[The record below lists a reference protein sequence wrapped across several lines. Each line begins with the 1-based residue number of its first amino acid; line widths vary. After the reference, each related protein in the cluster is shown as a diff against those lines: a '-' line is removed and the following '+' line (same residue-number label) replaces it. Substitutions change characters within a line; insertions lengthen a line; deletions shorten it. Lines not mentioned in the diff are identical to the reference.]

1 MPPEEWSPPQSRD
14 AGWAAALLGCCLACA
29 SAGCAGGTG
38 APARADAALPSQ
50 EAARSNPAE
59 TILALP
65 PVILAESAEIPVEFV
80 VTNDSSEAWRE
91 VKVRT
96 SCGCAAAHLAQH
108 DLAAGASTTLSLR
121 ISVQPTDQPYR
132 KRAAAYLDLEAGPT
146 RQYTAEVTVYPQVA
160 ANPRDVVF
168 PVTAQRPDGST
179 GEVQVEFYTT
189 DEIVDGQ
196 PLTML
201 TEGVGD
207 ELSVRFQPPPVDQP
221 GQRLDDGILRRTGVV
236 SLIATVSTDNLE
248 Q

>member
-1 MPPEEWSPPQSRD
+1 M
-14 AGWAAALLGCCLACA
+14 
-29 SAGCAGGTG
+29 
-38 APARADAALPSQ
+38 
-50 EAARSNPAE
+50 
-59 TILALP
+59 
-65 PVILAESAEIPVEFV
+65 
-80 VTNDSSEAWRE
+80 
-91 VKVRT
+91 
-96 SCGCAAAHLAQH
+96 
-108 DLAAGASTTLSLR
+108 
-121 ISVQPTDQPYR
+121 
-132 KRAAAYLDLEAGPT
+132 
-146 RQYTAEVTVYPQVA
+146 YPQVA

-221 GQRLDDGILRRTGVV
+221 GLRLDDGILRRTGVV